1 MEIGRRKGASSGT
14 ESVAWTL
21 PLNSRSPQWE
31 AVFQAIRKS
40 RSTQH
45 HRLWTCRGFR
55 VVLIA
60 GSIAM
65 EQRFRA
71 YSSDSMGSDGVF
83 VEESYYQGVLR
94 AMDHR
99 KGRVYSSSAAFLSF
113 VFFCSCILWFENGS
127 VCILALG
134 LALMFRVLRKS
145 PKVVSGCL
153 NLQRVKS
160 GASLLTDGP
169 HPFLCHIFSF
179 FIFTGE
185 RSCQTEEICFALM
198 WNPNLRFCSTDKM

>member
-134 LALMFRVLRKS
+134 LALLFRVLRKS

-153 NLQRVKS
+153 NLQSQVRSLSFNRWATPLFVSHLFLFYFYWWTFLSDRRNLFCFNVKS
-160 GASLLTDGP
+160 
-169 HPFLCHIFSF
+169 
-179 FIFTGE
+179 
-185 RSCQTEEICFALM
+185 
-198 WNPNLRFCSTDKM
+198 